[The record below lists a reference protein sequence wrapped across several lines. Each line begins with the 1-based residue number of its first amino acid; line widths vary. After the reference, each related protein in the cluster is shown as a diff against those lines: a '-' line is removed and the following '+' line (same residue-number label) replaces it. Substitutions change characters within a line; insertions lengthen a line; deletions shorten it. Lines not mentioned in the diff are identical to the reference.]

1 MILVTGATILAEAT
15 TAVVTPVGVA
25 VPAAAEVV
33 VPAAAEVAVP
43 AEEIE
48 IPCPLRNQSR

>member
-15 TAVVTPVGVA
+15 TAVVTPAGVA

-33 VPAAAEVAVP
+33 VP